1 LFPNPSRIKE
11 FQIINHFDILV
22 IKSSEFLLVLI
33 MKHLRVRV
41 RFTQNQTKTMSQK
54 TKKRLSIDELKSY
67 PGFENYTD
75 EMAEETIASL
85 EALSI
90 LFYEHYQKTLQQ
102 KERLEILRKES
113 KME

>member
-1 LFPNPSRIKE
+1 
-11 FQIINHFDILV
+11 
-22 IKSSEFLLVLI
+22 
-33 MKHLRVRV
+33 M
-41 RFTQNQTKTMSQK
+41 TTKP
-54 TKKRLSIDELKSY
+54 KKRLSIDELKSY

-85 EALSI
+85 ETLSI

-102 KERLEILRKES
+102 KERLEMLSKES

>member
-1 LFPNPSRIKE
+1 MNSKP
-11 FQIINHFDILV
+11 
-22 IKSSEFLLVLI
+22 
-33 MKHLRVRV
+33 
-41 RFTQNQTKTMSQK
+41 
-54 TKKRLSIDELKSY
+54 KKRLSINELKSY

-90 LFYEHYQKTLQQ
+90 LFYEYYQKTLQQ
-102 KERLEILRKES
+102 KERLEMLNKKP